1 MAEASNEN
9 VNLLLTKIMTDRFC
23 KTESH
28 NLDACVDNYVPQK
41 IDGSYID
48 QSLQRRGLAKCAPY
62 KDDAMKCLQDEKRQT
77 AVIKAAS
84 RVPSC
89 KEERAAVAKCQRAHP
104 GNNAACEGETLENRP
119 RIALLEGQLHALDDS
134 QRVVN
139 PLAPALMGLPE
150 AEVFS
155 IHKNP
160 KEQGGFMLESMNRLN
175 QERRTPDSQ
184 QV

>member
-1 MAEASNEN
+1 MSAEASNEN

-28 NLDACVDNYVPQK
+28 NLDACVENYVPQK

-48 QSLQRRGLAKCAPY
+48 QSLQRRGLAKCQPY
-62 KDDAMKCLQDEKRQT
+62 KEDAMKCLQDEKRQT

-104 GNNAACEGETLENRP
+104 GNNAACEGETLEMIMCGLVYILQKQSAKRG
-119 RIALLEGQLHALDDS
+119 GQKAD
-134 QRVVN
+134 
-139 PLAPALMGLPE
+139 PADAGL
-150 AEVFS
+150 
-155 IHKNP
+155 
-160 KEQGGFMLESMNRLN
+160 
-175 QERRTPDSQ
+175 
-184 QV
+184 